1 MEMEVMIPV
10 ASMDFDFTHVD
21 SSGHLS
27 CPSTPK
33 RLGSY
38 YFSAPTSPSRLSEIY
53 RDFDHFSSTKSNGS
67 PPRVPFDWEEKPGTP
82 KSSSKV
88 VTANKDDDF
97 AFDFSEE
104 LEKASLSAE
113 ELFDGGKIRPLKPP
127 PGLQLGAG
135 AEVLSTRKPPLSSSR
150 SPVLRGKSIV
160 REAFSP
166 RKNKNVD
173 AAADFPRR
181 TEQERGRE
189 RGLGLPMSRSG
200 RRTRSLSP
208 FRVSELVWE
217 EEEQQMNKQSS
228 LISKPTTASAITPS
242 SSSKGSKKWRLKDF
256 LLFRSASEGRA
267 TDRDPFRKYAGLF
280 RKQDIKNDSFR
291 SIDSSGSMSK
301 RRGPVSAHEL
311 HYTVNR
317 AASEDL
323 KKKTFLPYK
332 QGILGRLAFNPA
344 LHALTNGFGTLGR
357 G

>member
-1 MEMEVMIPV
+1 
-10 ASMDFDFTHVD
+10 
-21 SSGHLS
+21 
-27 CPSTPK
+27 
-33 RLGSY
+33 
-38 YFSAPTSPSRLSEIY
+38 
-53 RDFDHFSSTKSNGS
+53 
-67 PPRVPFDWEEKPGTP
+67 
-82 KSSSKV
+82 
-88 VTANKDDDF
+88 
-97 AFDFSEE
+97 
-104 LEKASLSAE
+104 
-113 ELFDGGKIRPLKPP
+113 
-127 PGLQLGAG
+127 
-135 AEVLSTRKPPLSSSR
+135 
-150 SPVLRGKSIV
+150 
-160 REAFSP
+160 
-166 RKNKNVD
+166 
-173 AAADFPRR
+173 
-181 TEQERGRE
+181 
-189 RGLGLPMSRSG
+189 MSRSG

-323 KKKTFLPYK
+323 KKKTFCHTS
-332 QGILGRLAFNPA
+332 RAF
-344 LHALTNGFGTLGR
+344 
-357 G
+357 